1 MEVLFLVALAELNG
15 TVEDEATHL
24 AKDLGVALYEARLML
39 SGERP
44 KVLLRS
50 ADQARALSL
59 LGQLRARGHGAV
71 ACDAKAIVSIDAM
84 VQVEQFRLSD
94 TAMILPGGEELV
106 FTDTLAILRAVR
118 GEHTTQTHTTTE
130 RTFAVGRA
138 IASGGLL
145 ISKKSTRTDTKTRE
159 EREQVLFLFRRA
171 GDAWVVRES
180 CTLFEGL
187 AELMAASVAE
197 NLVRLIAEL
206 RARAPNATFDD
217 RLTRFHTADAQASS
231 RLDEQAHLLALAIV
245 RLGRGPYR

>member
-1 MEVLFLVALAELNG
+1 LEVLFLVALAELNG

-24 AKDLGVALYEARLML
+24 AKDLGGTGDAADGPTACQAAIKAMGDLKGKMGA
-39 SGERP
+39 
-44 KVLLRS
+44 S
-50 ADQARALSL
+50 AAF
-59 LGQLRARGHGAV
+59 
-71 ACDAKAIVSIDAM
+71 AID
-84 VQVEQFRLSD
+84 
-94 TAMILPGGEELV
+94 
-106 FTDTLAILRAVR
+106 DTLAILRAVR

-159 EREQVLFLFRRA
+159 EREQVLFLFRKA

-206 RARAPNATFDD
+206 RARAPDATFDD